1 MTEGTLKIG
10 SFSRIPIKVHWT
22 FGVMILFVSYS
33 IFTSDQ
39 KMEENLATLAFLG
52 ALFLCVILHEYGHA
66 LTARRFGVVTRDIIL
81 SPIGGVARMES
92 MPEKPFHEF
101 VIALAGPLVNFII
114 GLGFAIYLFVF
125 TDHIFPEVVDFHFNE
140 TGEFIRYITL
150 MNFLL
155 FGFNLI
161 PAFPMDGGRIL
172 RAILSARLGRI
183 LGTKVATFIGRLIA
197 VLFIIMGIFLAE
209 IVLGL
214 IGLFIF
220 MMAGKEYDQARI
232 TMLLGKTTAAEIMRT
247 AFTRLHLSDTYS
259 MVIEKYYREGEQN
272 FLVFDSLGNLSG
284 TVPELFIKDIIKHN
298 TPDKTV
304 NQLMSGKAVTVSPS
318 QSLKE
323 VIELMKNE
331 GIAIVAVGDDQHI
344 MGILDRNGIEN
355 FIRIKSE

>member
-1 MTEGTLKIG
+1 MEGGTVKIG
-10 SFSRIPIKVHWT
+10 SFSRIPVKVHWT
-22 FGVMILFVSYS
+22 FGVLILFVSYS
-33 IFTSDQ
+33 IFTSEQ
-39 KMEENLATLAFLG
+39 KMEENFATLAFLG
-52 ALFLCVILHEYGHA
+52 GIFFCVVLHEFGHA
-66 LTARRFGVVTRDIIL
+66 LTARRYGVVTRDIIL
-81 SPIGGVARMES
+81 SPIGGVARMER

-101 VIALAGPLVNFII
+101 VIALAGPLVNLVI
-114 GLGFAIYLFVF
+114 GLALAVYLYLF
-125 TDHIFPEVVDFHFNE
+125 TDRIFPEVVDFQFKE
-140 TGEFIRYITL
+140 AEEFMRYMTM

-172 RAILSARLGRI
+172 RAILSAKLGRVP
-183 LGTKVATFIGRLIA
+183 GTKVATFVGRFIA
-197 VLFIIMGIFLAE
+197 ALFIITGIFQAE

-232 TMLLGKTTAAEIMRT
+232 TQLLDKTTAAEIMRT

-272 FLVFDSLGNLSG
+272 FLVFDSLGNFSG

-304 NQLMSGKAVTVSPS
+304 NQLMSGKAVMVPPS
-318 QSLKE
+318 KSLKE
-323 VIELMKNE
+323 IIELMKNE
-331 GIAIVAVGDDQHI
+331 GIAIVAVGDENHI

-355 FIRIKSE
+355 YIRIKSE